1 MYDVIIIGGGP
12 AGMTAG
18 LYSTWFGLKV
28 LLFDDAEEPSQLAL
42 ATEIKNYPGIE
53 TISGSNLVKAFHDQT
68 EKMGTEIKN
77 EKVSGIKIEGDVKKI
92 FTDKGEYEAKT
103 LIVATG
109 AKHRSGGI
117 PGEKE
122 FTGKGVSYC
131 ATCDGHFFVG
141 KEVIVW
147 GGGDTAL
154 TYALHLQTIGCK
166 TTVVH
171 RRNTFK
177 ASDYN
182 VDKAKEAGVKF
193 ILERTLKEVRGD
205 QLVTSVILDDDK
217 EVPTSA
223 VFVAIGEI
231 PSVEILKSIGVKVTD
246 SNFIEADKAQKT
258 NVEGIFAA
266 GDVTANFLKQ
276 IIVACG
282 EGAVASK
289 SALDYIQKLKKS
301 D

>member
-18 LYSTWFGLKV
+18 LYSTWFGMKV
-28 LLFDDAEEPSQLAL
+28 LLFDDIEAPSQLAL
-42 ATEIKNYPGIE
+42 ATEVKNYPGIE
-53 TISGSNLVKAFHDQT
+53 TITGTDLVKAFHDQT
-68 EKMGTEIKN
+68 QKMGTEIKN
-77 EKVSGIKIEGDVKKI
+77 EKVSAIKIEGDTKKV
-92 FTDKGEYEAKT
+92 FTDKGEYEAKAI
-103 LIVATG
+103 IVCTG

-122 FTGKGVSYC
+122 FMGKGVSYC

-171 RRNTFK
+171 RRKEFK
-177 ASDYN
+177 ASEYN
-182 VDKAKEAGVKF
+182 VQKAKDAGVKF
-193 ILERTLKEVRGD
+193 ILEKSLKEIKGE
-205 QLVTSVILDDDK
+205 QLVTSAVLDDDT

-231 PSVEILKSIGVKVTD
+231 PSVELLKSIGVKVTD

-258 NVEGIFAA
+258 NVEGVYAA
-266 GDVTANFLKQ
+266 GDVTTNYLKQ
-276 IIVACG
+276 IVVACG

-289 SALDYIQKLKKS
+289 SALDYVQSKK
-301 D
+301 

>member
-18 LYSTWFGLKV
+18 LYSTWFGMKV
-28 LLFDDAEEPSQLAL
+28 LLFDDTTAPSQLSL
-42 ATEIKNYPGIE
+42 ATEVKNYPGIE
-53 TISGSNLVKAFHDQT
+53 TISGSNLLKAFHDQT
-68 EKMGTEIKN
+68 EKMGAEIKD
-77 EKVSGIKIEGDVKKI
+77 EKVSAIKIEGDVKKV
-92 FTDKGEYEAKT
+92 FTTNGEYETRAI
-103 LIVATG
+103 IVCTG

-122 FTGKGVSYC
+122 FMGKGVSYC
-131 ATCDGHFFVG
+131 ATCDGHFFVD
-141 KEVIVW
+141 KDVIVW

-154 TYALHLQTIGCK
+154 TYALHLQTIGCR

-193 ILERTLKEVRGD
+193 ILEKTLKEIKGD
-205 QLVTSVILDDDK
+205 QLVTGVVLDDDT
-217 EVPTSA
+217 EVPASA
-223 VFVAIGEI
+223 VFVSIGEV
-231 PSVEILKSIGVKVTD
+231 PSVELLKSAGVKVTD
-246 SNFIEADKAQKT
+246 TNFIEVDKAQKT
-258 NVEGIFAA
+258 NIEGIYAA
-266 GDVTANFLKQ
+266 GDVTTNYLKQ
-276 IIVACG
+276 IVVACG

-289 SALDYIQKLKKS
+289 SALDYVQSKK
-301 D
+301 